1 MVCEI
6 VSDGRT
12 VWVNDATGS
21 CVGRFGP
28 MGVDVHNAVAEQ
40 SVKGQC
46 HYCTHERPT
55 GAEWDRFVDLM
66 RVRHN
71 VDVTPHRP
79 KWLPCE
85 HDWKPASEHGSGFY
99 LCTRCQTLGKRQ
111 LQGMYRGQIKQ
122 TAVSSDRSSLSMS
135 GIMTGIM
142 TGDSDVPADDPRA
155 AMYRKAV
162 SDRLGGHAN
171 HGADV
176 AKRSRVKL

>member
-1 MVCEI
+1 MACEI
-6 VSDGRT
+6 VSDSRT
-12 VWVNDATGS
+12 VWVNDATGN

-55 GAEWDRFVDLM
+55 EAEWSRFATLM
-66 RVRHN
+66 RVRHDA
-71 VDVTPHRP
+71 DVAEHRP

-85 HDWKPASEHGSGFY
+85 HQWQPASEHGSGFY

-122 TAVSSDRSSLSMS
+122 TAVLSDRASLSMS
-135 GIMTGIM
+135 GIQTDDPV
-142 TGDSDVPADDPRA
+142 TRTDDDPRA
-155 AMYRKAV
+155 AMHNKAV
-162 SDRLGGHAN
+162 SSRLGGHAN
-171 HGADV
+171 HGVDV
-176 AKRSRVKL
+176 PKRPRVKL